1 MFFSCVSRMTS
12 CIVRRQAPSGI
23 GCCGPFGHHVCSDYG
38 LIGGFKECSFSTR
51 TATRKNG
58 HLVTNSHLFSTRNWW
73 SRDVPNLQVCGFPH
87 IRSLQADWD
96 FQVRKGQ
103 KRQRVEE
110 PDASPMSATWKWQ
123 NRWVV
128 DDWPWLI

>member
-1 MFFSCVSRMTS
+1 MFIFDPNCD
-12 CIVRRQAPSGI
+12 Q
-23 GCCGPFGHHVCSDYG
+23 
-38 LIGGFKECSFSTR
+38 
-51 TATRKNG
+51 KNG